1 MTEPIRT
8 SVILLAS
15 LGLLASA
22 CRPSVD
28 YCADYDPHAYLPDE
42 WQVIPPGTFEM
53 GSTDGD
59 EREQPTHFVT
69 VEGFLMWRTE
79 VTVEQYAQ
87 CFCAG
92 ACEEP
97 YIDATP
103 VVQNWD
109 VPDREQHPVNYATW
123 HHAAAYC
130 EFVEGRLPSEAE
142 WEHAARSGGQP
153 IAYAWGDEWA
163 SCGHAV
169 MDEGGPGRGAHRRGL
184 FPAGRQLRPAAVR
197 HARQPVG
204 VGGRRVPRQLQRR
217 AHGRVGLELRGRQH
231 GHRARRQLR
240 GRRRARAARGLPG
253 LGRPGCRHLHRGFSL
268 RPVTLP
274 PSPATA
280 LVYPGSVREEGGM
293 AEDKWMT
300 LVNDDLEDIP
310 RKVEALKAAMAAE
323 A

>member
-1 MTEPIRT
+1 VTEPIRT

-169 MDEGGPGRGAHRRGL
+169 MDEGGPGCGEGHTGEVCSRPDGNSDQLLCDMHGNLWEWVADEYHGNYSGAPTDGSAWNSADGNTGIVRGGSFADDD
-184 FPAGRQLRPAAVR
+184 
-197 HARQPVG
+197 
-204 VGGRRVPRQLQRR
+204 
-217 AHGRVGLELRGRQH
+217 
-231 GHRARRQLR
+231 GHVL
-240 GRRRARAARGLPG
+240 RAAYRASADPDVGTYTA
-253 LGRPGCRHLHRGFSL
+253 GF
-268 RPVTLP
+268 RC
-274 PSPATA
+274 A
-280 LVYPGSVREEGGM
+280 R
-293 AEDKWMT
+293 
-300 LVNDDLEDIP
+300 
-310 RKVEALKAAMAAE
+310 
-323 A
+323 